1 MMYIK
6 LVVQDDVYKIST
18 RNATSAATF
27 DQNNDRISSYQHF
40 RYRQASQEHSL
51 CFMQS
56 SMKWDFLLQVA
67 QTVCQVLLVSKK
79 QKNEL

>member
-27 DQNNDRISSYQHF
+27 DQNNDQISSYQHL
-40 RYRQASQEHSL
+40 RYRQASREHSL
-51 CFMQS
+51 CFIQS
-56 SMKWDFLLQVA
+56 SMK
-67 QTVCQVLLVSKK
+67 
-79 QKNEL
+79 